1 MQLCLNL
8 ILLLNNKKKKIL
20 YVFQCINSLIAFEI
34 VNLSFFKLIDL
45 DKIVQN
51 FNISHLSVI
60 G

>member
-8 ILLLNNKKKKIL
+8 ILLLNKKIL

-45 DKIVQN
+45 GKIVQN

-60 G
+60 D